1 MAKHSLDKNT
11 KKAILEARSMVEA
24 IAKVDASEAETRRRI
39 DHIFEVLM
47 EYDRFKHI
55 TEEYAIKGTGD
66 TTHCDIAIQL
76 DHGEESKPVMF
87 IECKRVNINLTP
99 KHIGQAASYAINYG
113 CEWVL
118 LTNSKDWKLY
128 HITFGQ
134 PPQTKLV
141 ESWNLLNDDLPS
153 LAKKFEIISY
163 KNVKNKGL
171 KTLWETVNV
180 LNASNML
187 KAILSEESIKLY
199 QRRLKKA
206 TGVRISPED
215 IVGQFRHLLNE
226 SALSEM
232 DNIKIL
238 LPARQRRAKIS
249 KAAKSKLTPVEREAE
264 AILAE
269 KQSNEQES

>member
-1 MAKHSLDKNT
+1 MPKSSLDKT
-11 KKAILEARSMVEA
+11 VRKALLDARSMVEA
-24 IAKVDASEAETRRRI
+24 IAKADSNEAETRKRI
-39 DHIFEVLM
+39 DRIFETLM
-47 EYDRFKHI
+47 GYDTLKHLTAEYEIRG
-55 TEEYAIKGTGD
+55 AGD
-66 TTHCDIAIQL
+66 TVHCDIAIQL
-76 DHGEESKPVMF
+76 DHEEESKPEMF
-87 IECKRVNINLTP
+87 IECKRVNINLTQ

-128 HITFGQ
+128 HITFSQ
-134 PPQTKLV
+134 PPQTKLI
-141 ESWNLLNDDLPS
+141 ESWSLLNDDPLI

-171 KTLWETVNV
+171 DKLWIKRNV
-180 LNASNML
+180 LTASNML

-226 SALSEM
+226 AALSEM
-232 DNIKIL
+232 DKIKIS
-238 LPARQRRAKIS
+238 LPARQQRAKTP
-249 KAAKSKLTPVEREAE
+249 KTAKSKPILIEQEAE
-264 AILAE
+264 GILAE
-269 KQSNEQES
+269 KQVEE